1 MQVKALTSKS
11 QEDLPATIRKA
22 GLAELLATVDILSL
36 HCPLTDD
43 TRNMMNAETLR
54 LMKPTAILINTGRG
68 PLVNEADVAG
78 ALASGRLAAY
88 CADVMAEEPPGAEN
102 PLLQQP
108 NAYITPHVAWATREA
123 RIRLLQVAIDN
134 VRSFV
139 GQHPQNVV

>member
-1 MQVKALTSKS
+1 
-11 QEDLPATIRKA
+11 
-22 GLAELLATVDILSL
+22 
-36 HCPLTDD
+36 
-43 TRNMMNAETLR
+43 
-54 LMKPTAILINTGRG
+54 
-68 PLVNEADVAG
+68 
-78 ALASGRLAAY
+78 
-88 CADVMAEEPPGAEN
+88 MAEEPPGAEN